1 MSSKT
6 EANIIN
12 ECMLVIKRNRNKY
25 IPNISIVDEID
36 NYYDNYKDIQDSL
49 ENKFISYVKN
59 KIATYASSQLEE
71 YAGSLP
77 IEPANKVVLMY
88 PDWIYDKDL
97 YLKDRKSGTLTP
109 VKLVKKE
116 QEDAEQS
123 TPEST
128 MQ

>member
-1 MSSKT
+1 MSKKSERAMDIAVKAILFMI
-6 EANIIN
+6 E
-12 ECMLVIKRNRNKY
+12 
-25 IPNISIVDEID
+25 DEGVGIMWK
-36 NYYDNYKDIQDSL
+36 NMEEKERVL
-49 ENKFISYVKN
+49 VKN